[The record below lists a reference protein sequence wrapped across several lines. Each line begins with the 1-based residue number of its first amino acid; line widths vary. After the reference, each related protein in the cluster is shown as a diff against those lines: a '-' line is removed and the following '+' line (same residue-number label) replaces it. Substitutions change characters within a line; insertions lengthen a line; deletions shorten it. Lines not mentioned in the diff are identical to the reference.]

1 MRMSSCLSVYNYIYW
16 MFDFWCSCFG
26 LRKSSETKL
35 FMLERAGGPHD
46 FSWLWPTSVKL
57 SLSVLKLQN
66 VMPCNCH
73 FFFQAFISSLSV
85 KVLGV
90 WAWVCM
96 QGQGDDPYRFLL
108 ILICY
113 CYSVNID
120 KFRIFFQTVVS
131 WCSRWPSLQGQ
142 QILLV
147 DWVPSPVFM
156 KCTLI
161 IYLPILTCYIF
172 RSKVEHVLIMVSMV
186 PGLAQ
191 DNLRR
196 PKADGPNSYS
206 HFNVLR
212 AKARAHFLSYAP
224 A

>member
-1 MRMSSCLSVYNYIYW
+1 MPAGVDTSSNLGWVPSVHACVDLRPLKWWAIIIQYYLMFDLFKLLLMRMSSCLSVYNYIYW

-57 SLSVLKLQN
+57 SLSGLKLQI

-120 KFRIFFQTVVS
+120 KFGIFFQTVVS

-156 KCTLI
+156 KCTFI

-172 RSKVEHVLIMVSMV
+172 RSI
-186 PGLAQ
+186 
-191 DNLRR
+191 
-196 PKADGPNSYS
+196 
-206 HFNVLR
+206 
-212 AKARAHFLSYAP
+212 
-224 A
+224 